1 MLPEYLSQ
9 VKKLVLNKIHISI
22 GNSNLIED
30 AMSYSALANSKMIR
44 AGLVFASSETNNN
57 LHKDSVI
64 TMAAAVELMH
74 TYSLIHDDLP
84 CMDDDDLRRNQPS
97 SHIKYGEANA
107 VLAGDAL
114 QALAYEIICED
125 SYLDDNEKVCSI
137 KILSKAC
144 GKNGMVYGQYLDIEN
159 ENNKDIDQNML
170 DEIHKLKTGKLIEC
184 SVMLGQIGSD
194 FKKDS
199 INLLESFSKY
209 IGLAFQI
216 TDDILDITQSEEI
229 LGKNKNSDIKN
240 NKITYIDILGLD
252 GAKNKAKELTELA
265 INTLETFDIAGKDR
279 LMDISKYLISR
290 QN

>member
-125 SYLDDNEKVCSI
+125 SYLDDSEKVCSI

-265 INTLETFDIAGKDR
+265 INTLETIDIAGKDR